1 MKMSYEVIGDKSQS
15 AQDYLFKILII
26 GDTEVGKSCLMKRV
40 MENQFEQDYSA
51 TIGVELESL
60 ILNINNQVVKL

>member
-1 MKMSYEVIGDKSQS
+1 MKMSYEVIGDKAQS
-15 AQDYLFKILII
+15 AQDHLFKILII